1 MARNVCSGENI
12 GGRLISV
19 CIVAAADFGVVALAL
34 VTLDGVVVECL
45 LRDLDLVRS
54 DVRYAFEVLSTVFST
69 VAGSA
74 AAAAGV
80 VGVGFTIF
88 FGGCGRGVAAVA
100 FLLVD
105 SPPPPPSFTILFW
118 HTLKQQR

>member
-12 GGRLISV
+12 GGRLISL
-19 CIVAAADFGVVALAL
+19 CIVEAADFGVVALAL
-34 VTLDGVVVECL
+34 VNLDGVVVECL
-45 LRDLDLVRS
+45 LDLDLVRS

-74 AAAAGV
+74 AAAVGV
-80 VGVGFTIF
+80 VGVGFTISQ
-88 FGGCGRGVAAVA
+88 GVAAVA

-105 SPPPPPSFTILFW
+105 SPPPPPLFTILFW

>member
-12 GGRLISV
+12 GGRLISL
-19 CIVAAADFGVVALAL
+19 CIVAAADFGLVALAL
-34 VTLDGVVVECL
+34 VTLDGVVVECFL
-45 LRDLDLVRS
+45 LDLDLVRS

-69 VAGSA
+69 VAGPA
-74 AAAAGV
+74 AAAVGV

-88 FGGCGRGVAAVA
+88 FGGCGWGVAAVA

-105 SPPPPPSFTILFW
+105 SPPPPQLFTILFW

>member
-34 VTLDGVVVECL
+34 VNLDGVVVECL
-45 LRDLDLVRS
+45 LDLDLVRS

-69 VAGSA
+69 VDGSA
-74 AAAAGV
+74 AAAVGV

-88 FGGCGRGVAAVA
+88 FGGCGWGVAAVA
-100 FLLVD
+100 SLF
-105 SPPPPPSFTILFW
+105 PPLFKKRSLFTILFG

>member
-12 GGRLISV
+12 GGRLISL
-19 CIVAAADFGVVALAL
+19 CIVEAADFGVVALAL
-34 VTLDGVVVECL
+34 VNLDGVVVECL
-45 LRDLDLVRS
+45 LDLDLVRS

-69 VAGSA
+69 AAGSA
-74 AAAAGV
+74 AVGV

-88 FGGCGRGVAAVA
+88 FGGCGWGVAAVA

-105 SPPPPPSFTILFW
+105 SPPPPPLFTILFW